1 MQILLNRIR
10 QTIRRLWIV
19 IRLWFNGSTNSCEF
33 APTPLIRTTGGYR
46 DNLRHSECPEDTYL
60 ETENHRMPFQWKKC
74 QGMVQGTRLGFH
86 DLLPLGKKDPDLHH
100 SGRGYSRIVRSE
112 SSCSYSVNEYHP
124 IANWFILL
132 YNDIDPSSH
141 TSQISQ
147 CNHDSPSLR
156 FSAIVSAKKHRNKN
170 QARTE
175 EIWERTASGSD
186 HCVLIFETK

>member
-1 MQILLNRIR
+1 MFSSRLLCNSRRNCFSNIIINHSHR
-10 QTIRRLWIV
+10 QKLLYLRNNV
-19 IRLWFNGSTNSCEF
+19 IFQ
-33 APTPLIRTTGGYR
+33 LISAK
-46 DNLRHSECPEDTYL
+46 NINALK
-60 ETENHRMPFQWKKC
+60 ETRS
-74 QGMVQGTRLGFH
+74 
-86 DLLPLGKKDPDLHH
+86 H

-124 IANWFILL
+124 MANWFILL
-132 YNDIDPSSH
+132 YNDIHPSSH